1 MNSRKWYALRDTGV
15 IVLLGEFDDF
25 HAAAEFADQQF
36 NTVWIFDHESAE
48 QMKDQLKELT

>member
-1 MNSRKWYALRDTGV
+1 MDTGS

-25 HAAAEFADQQF
+25 HGAAEHADT
-36 NTVWIFDHESAE
+36 NVGNSVWIFDHESAE